1 MSLVEGR
8 RLSWPRLGIVLVAAG
23 AIVFASLQGWRGF
36 QDARADIPQES
47 WFAPYVDVTATPTIQ
62 FEEAPSGAGPNTVLA
77 FVVADPE
84 NPCDP
89 SWGGAYTMDEASE
102 QLDLDRR
109 IARVRQL
116 GGTPIVAFGGQANT
130 ELAVACSDGEELY
143 DAYRSV
149 VTRYGAQVIDLDVEG
164 ESLLDASAND
174 RRAEALARLQ
184 TEQDLSIWVT
194 LPVSPD
200 GLTQDGERLVAAMLA
215 AGVDL
220 AGVNAMT
227 MNYGESKDANQSM
240 AAASIEALESTHKQ
254 VAQLYDDSGRHLTS
268 AQVWRRIGAT
278 PMLGQN
284 DIAGEVFGLRDAEQL
299 HEFASENRLGRISMW
314 SLNRDRACSGNY
326 PDVSIVSDSCS
337 GVDQAESAF
346 SATLGT
352 ALDGAPATDTTTS
365 TAVDPT
371 TTPTDDPEASPY
383 PIWTEDEAY
392 QAGDRVVWR
401 QNVYAAKWW
410 TSGELPDDPTID
422 ESASAWTLIG
432 PVLPGETPEPTP
444 TVPAGTYPEW
454 LPDVAYDKGDRVRFE
469 KIAYVA
475 LWWTQGDPPDG
486 PSTAD
491 APSPWRL
498 LTAVEIESPT
508 ETPAG

>member
-1 MSLVEGR
+1 
-8 RLSWPRLGIVLVAAG
+8 
-23 AIVFASLQGWRGF
+23 
-36 QDARADIPQES
+36 
-47 WFAPYVDVTATPTIQ
+47 
-62 FEEAPSGAGPNTVLA
+62 
-77 FVVADPE
+77 
-84 NPCDP
+84 
-89 SWGGAYTMDEASE
+89 MDEASE

-116 GGTPIVAFGGQANT
+116 GGTPIVSFGGQANT
-130 ELAVACSDGEELY
+130 ELAVACHDAEDLY

-149 VTRYGAQVIDLDVEG
+149 VTRYEVQVIDVDVEG
-164 ESLLDASAND
+164 ESLADASAND
-174 RRAEALARLQ
+174 RRAEALAHLQ
-184 TEQDLSIWVT
+184 GEQDLSIWVT

-200 GLTQDGERLVAAMLA
+200 GLTEDGAGLLSLMLA

-227 MNYGESKDANQSM
+227 MNYSGSKDADQSM
-240 AAASIEALESTHKQ
+240 AEASIEALESTH
-254 VAQLYDDSGRHLTS
+254 AQLSQLYEDAGRHLS
-268 AQVWRRIGAT
+268 PAQVWRRIGAT

-284 DIAGEVFGLRDAEQL
+284 DVAGEVFGLKDAERL
-299 HEFASENRLGRISMW
+299 HEFASEHALGRISMW

-326 PDVSIVSDSCS
+326 PDVAIVSDSCS
-337 GVDQAESAF
+337 GVDQAEAAF

-352 ALDGAPATDTTTS
+352 ALHGAPEASTTTS
-365 TAVDPT
+365 PAADPT
-371 TTPTDDPEASPY
+371 ATPTDDPATSPY
-383 PIWTEDEAY
+383 PIWAEDAVY

-410 TSGELPDDPTID
+410 TPGELPDDPTIA
-422 ESASAWTLIG
+422 ESASAWSLIG

-454 LPDVAYDKGDRVRFE
+454 QPDVAYSQGDRVRFE
-469 KIAYVA
+469 KVAYVA

-491 APSPWRL
+491 SPAPWRL
-498 LTAVEIESPT
+498 LTAAEARHPRVRRAADPLLQLGARQPQD
-508 ETPAG
+508 PAGDDQLLDLLGALEDVEDLGVAGPLLQQLGLAVADGAAQLDAATA